1 MRCLYVT
8 LLWVLT
14 TDHLIRVSKLRTW
27 FLKCIE
33 DNYLMQVLEEPMR
46 RGMPMDLVTNKEGLV
61 GDVKIGGSLE

>member
-1 MRCLYVT
+1 MRSLYVT

-14 TDHLIRVSKLRTW
+14 TDHLIRVSKLRRW